1 MNKHFSYVVLAA
13 IILSCGK
20 IDRFH
25 ITFSGN
31 IKNNSEKI
39 IKVTNYNSTLKQE
52 IAIDSLGDFSGQVLV
67 DKDGYYFFQIGRS
80 YTTVRFKRGH
90 NVNVQIDANNFYE
103 SMSYS
108 GDLKKENNY
117 NVAKSHLRS
126 SRVGDPKEY
135 FVVPLNE
142 FLPKIEK
149 TRDTLFSLL
158 DKSGLGQKD
167 IEIEKKIIEY
177 EYLQTY
183 NNYKKFFHYHKKI
196 DPDLPEDY
204 FDPILSMDT
213 DDEALF
219 RHSRAYRNLIIE
231 NFRLS
236 SKKEMQNNPSLTI
249 IDFVKAK
256 ISGIKSIDIREQF
269 ASMLIRQMKD
279 ENENIDDDYNRIM
292 SLLST
297 ERMRDKLTQRYNSAR
312 STKAG
317 LASVDFNYENYDGGM
332 TSLED
337 LRGKLLYIDVWATW
351 CGPCIREFPALK
363 ELVKEYDE
371 KDIEFVSISIDSKND
386 YNKWK
391 KMVAEKNI
399 GGIHLYDDE
408 GLSSDFMRA
417 FSVSLIPRFMMIDPQ
432 GKIITAKAPRPSS
445 KEVRKFIDGYL
456 DKPRIMKFS
465 NS

>member
-1 MNKHFSYVVLAA
+1 
-13 IILSCGK
+13 
-20 IDRFH
+20 
-25 ITFSGN
+25 
-31 IKNNSEKI
+31 
-39 IKVTNYNSTLKQE
+39 
-52 IAIDSLGDFSGQVLV
+52 
-67 DKDGYYFFQIGRS
+67 
-80 YTTVRFKRGH
+80 
-90 NVNVQIDANNFYE
+90 
-103 SMSYS
+103 
-108 GDLKKENNY
+108 
-117 NVAKSHLRS
+117 
-126 SRVGDPKEY
+126 
-135 FVVPLNE
+135 
-142 FLPKIEK
+142 
-149 TRDTLFSLL
+149 
-158 DKSGLGQKD
+158 
-167 IEIEKKIIEY
+167 
-177 EYLQTY
+177 
-183 NNYKKFFHYHKKI
+183 
-196 DPDLPEDY
+196 
-204 FDPILSMDT
+204 
-213 DDEALF
+213 
-219 RHSRAYRNLIIE
+219 
-231 NFRLS
+231 
-236 SKKEMQNNPSLTI
+236 MQNNPSLTI
-249 IDFVKAK
+249 IDFVKGK

-279 ENENIDDDYNRIM
+279 ENENIDDDYHKIM

-297 ERMRDKLTQRYNSAR
+297 ERNRDKLTQRYNSAK

-332 TSLED
+332 TRLED

-408 GLSSDFMRA
+408 GLSSDFMKA
-417 FSVSLIPRFMMIDPQ
+417 FSVSLIPRFMMIDEK

-456 DKPRIMKFS
+456 DKPRTMKFS

>member
-1 MNKHFSYVVLAA
+1 MNKHFSYFALAA

-20 IDRFH
+20 IDRSY

-52 IAIDSLGDFSGQVLV
+52 IAIDSTGNFSGRVLV

-90 NVNVQIDANNFYE
+90 NVNVQIDANNFYK

-108 GDLKKENNY
+108 GELKKENNY

-126 SRVGDPKEY
+126 SRVGDPKDY

-183 NNYKKFFHYHKKI
+183 NNYKKFFHYHNKI

-279 ENENIDDDYNRIM
+279 ENENIDDDYHKIM

-297 ERMRDKLTQRYNSAR
+297 ERNRDKLTQRYNSAR
-312 STKAG
+312 LTKAG

>member
-1 MNKHFSYVVLAA
+1 LNKHFSYFALAA

-20 IDRFH
+20 IDRSY

-52 IAIDSLGDFSGQVLV
+52 IAIDSTGNFSGRVLV

-80 YTTVRFKRGH
+80 YTTVRFKRGQD
-90 NVNVQIDANNFYE
+90 VNVQIDANNFYE

-167 IEIEKKIIEY
+167 IEVEKKIIEY

-183 NNYKKFFHYHKKI
+183 NNYKKFFHYHNKI

-279 ENENIDDDYNRIM
+279 ENENIDDDYHKIM

-297 ERMRDKLTQRYNSAR
+297 ERNRDKLTQRYNSAR
-312 STKAG
+312 LTKAG

>member
-1 MNKHFSYVVLAA
+1 MNKHFSYFALAA

-20 IDRFH
+20 IDRSY

-31 IKNNSEKI
+31 IKNNNEKI
-39 IKVTNYNSTLKQE
+39 IKVTNYNSALKQE

-167 IEIEKKIIEY
+167 IEVEKKIIEY

-279 ENENIDDDYNRIM
+279 ENENIDDDYHKIM

-297 ERMRDKLTQRYNSAR
+297 ERNRDKLTQRYNSAR
-312 STKAG
+312 LTKAG

>member
-1 MNKHFSYVVLAA
+1 LNKHFSYFALAA

-20 IDRFH
+20 IDRSY

-31 IKNNSEKI
+31 IKNNNEKI
-39 IKVTNYNSTLKQE
+39 IKVTNYNSALKQE

-167 IEIEKKIIEY
+167 IEVEKKIIEY

-183 NNYKKFFHYHKKI
+183 NNYKKFFHYHNKI

-279 ENENIDDDYNRIM
+279 ENENIDDDYHKIM

-297 ERMRDKLTQRYNSAR
+297 ERNRDKLTQRYNSAR
-312 STKAG
+312 LTKAG

>member
-1 MNKHFSYVVLAA
+1 LNKHFSYFALAT
-13 IILSCGK
+13 IILSCGR
-20 IDRFH
+20 IDRSH

-52 IAIDSLGDFSGQVLV
+52 IAIDSMGDFSGQVLV
-67 DKDGYYFFQIGRS
+67 DKDGYYFFQVGRS

-90 NVNVQIDANNFYE
+90 NVNVQIDANNFYK

-108 GDLKKENNY
+108 GELKKENNY

-126 SRVGDPKEY
+126 GRVGDPKDY

-167 IEIEKKIIEY
+167 MEIEKKIIEY

-204 FDPILSMDT
+204 YDPILSMDT
-213 DDEALF
+213 DDEELF

-249 IDFVKAK
+249 IDFVKGK
-256 ISGIKSIDIREQF
+256 ISGIKSLDIREQF
-269 ASMLIRQMKD
+269 ASMLIRKMKD
-279 ENENIDDDYNRIM
+279 KNANIDDDYHKIM

-297 ERMRDKLTQRYNSAR
+297 ERMRDKLTQRYNSAK
-312 STKAG
+312 STKTG

-351 CGPCIREFPALK
+351 CGPCLNEMPALTD
-363 ELVKEYDE
+363 LIKEY
-371 KDIEFVSISIDSKND
+371 SK
-386 YNKWK
+386 K
-391 KMVAEKNI
+391 
-399 GGIHLYDDE
+399 
-408 GLSSDFMRA
+408 
-417 FSVSLIPRFMMIDPQ
+417 
-432 GKIITAKAPRPSS
+432 
-445 KEVRKFIDGYL
+445 
-456 DKPRIMKFS
+456 
-465 NS
+465 

>member
-1 MNKHFSYVVLAA
+1 MNKHFSYFALVA

-20 IDRFH
+20 IDRSY

-31 IKNNSEKI
+31 IKNNNEKI
-39 IKVTNYNSTLKQE
+39 IKVTNYNSALKQE

-80 YTTVRFKRGH
+80 YTTVKFKRGH

-167 IEIEKKIIEY
+167 IEVEKKIIEY

-183 NNYKKFFHYHKKI
+183 NNYKKFFHYHNKI

-279 ENENIDDDYNRIM
+279 ENENIDDDYHKIM

-297 ERMRDKLTQRYNSAR
+297 ERNRDKLTQRYNSAR
-312 STKAG
+312 LTKAG

-351 CGPCIREFPALK
+351 CGPCIIEFPALK

>member
-1 MNKHFSYVVLAA
+1 MNKHFSYVALAT

-20 IDRFH
+20 IDRSH

-67 DKDGYYFFQIGRS
+67 DKDGYYFFQVGRS

-135 FVVPLNE
+135 FVVPQKE

-149 TRDTLFSLL
+149 TRHTLFSLL
-158 DKSGLGQKD
+158 DKSGLAQKD
-167 IEIEKKIIEY
+167 IEVEKKIIEY

-183 NNYKKFFHYHKKI
+183 NNYKKFFHYHNKI

-279 ENENIDDDYNRIM
+279 ENENIDDDYHKIM

-297 ERMRDKLTQRYNSAR
+297 ERNRDKLTQRYNSAR
-312 STKAG
+312 LTKAG

-351 CGPCIREFPALK
+351 CGPCIIEFPALK

-371 KDIEFVSISIDSKND
+371 KDIEFVSVSIDSKND
-386 YNKWK
+386 YSKWR

-456 DKPRIMKFS
+456 GKPRIMKFS

>member
-1 MNKHFSYVVLAA
+1 MNKHFSYVALAA

-20 IDRFH
+20 IDRSR

-39 IKVTNYNSTLKQE
+39 IKVTNYNSALKQE

-167 IEIEKKIIEY
+167 IEVEKKIIEY

-183 NNYKKFFHYHKKI
+183 NNYKKFFHYHNKI

-279 ENENIDDDYNRIM
+279 ENENIDDDYHKIM

-297 ERMRDKLTQRYNSAR
+297 ERNRDKLTKRYNSAR
-312 STKAG
+312 LTKAG

-432 GKIITAKAPRPSS
+432 GKSITAKAPRPSS